1 MVITVQ
7 KPMSLDEAFANLDE
21 VLAEAVHEYEYGL
34 LCDKY
39 AFLQENGVIM
49 EAEQENQASKGKL
62 LQIID
67 KIVNGVK
74 KIYEIVKNKIN
85 GLINKIKTKCHGKKK
100 EDATNLLLDMIETN
114 NRNLERM
121 IDADRKIKEKL
132 QNQNDTDNNI
142 LERGKKLIDEL
153 EEVAKDCEA
162 KAKNNAEKS
171 EQIANRALSQD
182 ELKDAANKIQAAHK
196 PL

>member
-49 EAEQENQASKGKL
+49 EAEQENQTSKNKL
-62 LQIID
+62 LQIVGKIVNAVKRAYEFVKTKIKGLID
-67 KIVNGVK
+67 KIKVK
-74 KIYEIVKNKIN
+74 
-85 GLINKIKTKCHGKKK
+85 CSGKKK
-100 EDATNLLLDMIETN
+100 EESVDLLLEI
-114 NRNLERM
+114 LEDSNKRLEEM
-121 IDADRKIKEKL
+121 IDADRKLRERI
-132 QNQNDTDNNI
+132 QNFDDTTENNS
-142 LERGKKLIDEL
+142 ETGKMLIAEL
-153 EEVAKDCEA
+153 EEIAKKLED
-162 KAKNNAEKS
+162 KAKKNSEKAD
-171 EQIANRALSQD
+171 QIANRVLEAN
-182 ELKDAANKIQAAHK
+182 ELKDAANKIQDAHK